1 MVKKLLFLFL
11 LVFSTAVFSQKTLQ
25 NLTAAPNPISTKATI
40 KFDTT
45 KDQEVFLNVK
55 NMLGNTVYSKRH
67 TVKKGENSI
76 LFYRNNLEAGI
87 YIYLIQGTSETISKR
102 FVIR

>member
-55 NMLGNTVYSKRH
+55 NKTSSTARKHFMGWGG
-67 TVKKGENSI
+67 VKWDG
-76 LFYRNNLEAGI
+76 FG
-87 YIYLIQGTSETISKR
+87 
-102 FVIR
+102 